1 MATKRDPDDVIL
13 PALLRAARTAY
24 GSAIREALN
33 EAGLDGIPKN
43 GIFVIGAISRTG
55 APLADIIAE
64 LGVSKQSA
72 GQLVDALVENGY
84 LERTADESDRRRVTV
99 SLSKRGRAA
108 AQLSREAVE
117 RVDAAL
123 IKRVGREAVT
133 HTRTTLLALIA
144 LSRGKDS
151 A

>member
-1 MATKRDPDDVIL
+1 MTPKRDPDEVVL

-24 GSAIREALN
+24 GSAIRQALN

-72 GQLVDALVENGY
+72 GQLVDTLVENGY
-84 LERTADESDRRRVTV
+84 LERTTDENDRRRVTV
-99 SLSKRGRAA
+99 TLSKRGRAA

-133 HTRTTLLALIA
+133 HTRTTLMTLIA
-144 LSRGKDS
+144 LARGKDS

>member
-1 MATKRDPDDVIL
+1 MTTKRDPDDVVL

-72 GQLVDALVENGY
+72 GQLVDTLVESGY
-84 LERTADESDRRRVTV
+84 LERTVDENDRRRVTV

-108 AQLSREAVE
+108 AQLSREAVD

-123 IKRVGREAVT
+123 TKRVGREAVT

-144 LSRGKDS
+144 LARGNDS